1 MSGLSTDAVLTL
13 LQDVAEEIIRPR
25 FQALADHHVTEKSP
39 GSLVTIADHE
49 AEVAIAQV
57 LAAAYPDAVILGEE
71 AYESEPGV
79 MDRYARAEHGF
90 TVDPVDGTRNFVHG
104 SPDHAV
110 MVAETRGSAVERA
123 WIWQPEHQ
131 AAWVAERSH
140 GTWRNGERVRTLPVR
155 PGTRP
160 RGATSMWSL
169 RKRGLAALPLRS
181 SWFCCGVDYPR
192 LIDGEVDFL
201 LYRKAFPWDHAP
213 GALLVTEAGGR
224 VGYADGTDYDP
235 RSLRAG
241 IIAASDADTHA
252 VVSHHLLGSGDVL

>member
-1 MSGLSTDAVLTL
+1 MSGLSTDAVLAL

-25 FQALADHHVTEKSP
+25 FRALAEHHVSEKSP

-49 AEVAIAQV
+49 AEAAITAA
-57 LAAAYPDAVILGEE
+57 LLAAYPDAVILGEE
-71 AYESEPGV
+71 AYESDPDV
-79 MDRYARAEHGF
+79 LDRYARAEHGF
-90 TVDPVDGTRNFVHG
+90 TVDPVDGTRNFVDG

-123 WIWQPEHQ
+123 WIWQPEH
-131 AAWVAERSH
+131 AESWVAERMR
-140 GTWRNGERVRTLPVR
+140 GTWRNGERVRARPVP
-155 PGTRP
+155 PGTGP

-169 RKRGLAALPLRS
+169 RKRGLATLPLRS

-192 LIDGEVDFL
+192 LIAGEVDFL

-224 VGYADGTDYDP
+224 VGYPDGTDYDP
-235 RSLRAG
+235 SSLRAW
-241 IIAASDADTHA
+241 IVAASDAETHA
-252 VVSHHLLGSGDVL
+252 VVSRHLLASGAVL